1 MTKEMTMEE
10 IAMTASEIDK
20 VNKMNLFNYL
30 TKDIDNWKMPFGA
43 TIPSEHFDEYNEAA
57 IYFAGSPLEI
67 IRIFKKNGEQ
77 FYDVF
82 GEGYY
87 NCIGA

>member
-1 MTKEMTMEE
+1 MSKEMTTEE
-10 IAMTASEIDK
+10 IAMTAAEIEQ

-43 TIPSEHFDEYNEAA
+43 AIPAEHFDEYNEAA

-67 IRIFKKNGEQ
+67 IRIFKKNGKQ

>member
-1 MTKEMTMEE
+1 MTKEMTTDEVK
-10 IAMTASEIDK
+10 AYAAT
-20 VNKMNLFNYL
+20 VNHQNLLNKFNYL

-43 TIPSEHFDEYNEAA
+43 AIPSEHFDEYNEAA

-67 IRIFKKNGEQ
+67 VRIFKKNGKQ

>member
-1 MTKEMTMEE
+1 MSKEMTTEE
-10 IAMTASEIDK
+10 IAMTSAEIEQ

-43 TIPSEHFDEYNEAA
+43 AIPAEHFDEYNEAA

-67 IRIFKKNGEQ
+67 IRIFKKNGKQ